1 MEKKK
6 KEKNSLELND
16 FSITTLTPDIIEGVS
31 TQILKMLNV
40 SPEDFVTKYEEYKKA
55 EAAFNEIYEP
65 FKKDLIQLHKDRSDF
80 PNTIVVGDTV
90 KLTYVSPSV
99 RTTIDTKTL
108 KEEEPELAEKFKKIT
123 NVSAQIRLENI

>member
-1 MEKKK
+1 MEKK

-16 FSITTLTPDIIEGVS
+16 FNITTLTPDIIEGVS

>member
-1 MEKKK
+1 MEKK